1 MYITAAEYVSLTG
14 RPIAE
19 ATTIRITMASK
30 LLDNRIG
37 NYAIDTTGYKIT
49 TPVWTVWDDGLD
61 ITLNTAKKDAVKL
74 WVATMIGYLVDSGGL
89 PPTTSQNVK
98 LGRFSVGKA
107 SSSGS
112 LLPEEMGFADSILV
126 TSGIINR
133 KVRSTRGIYRN
144 EYGQFY

>member
-1 MYITAAEYVSLTG
+1 MS
-14 RPIAE
+14 
-19 ATTIRITMASK
+19 MASFINLCTHTIN
-30 LLDNRIG
+30 LLKRNRNVSGDFITVSTIPNLKG
-37 NYAIDTTGYKIT
+37 FVQYGDHLITNDKGETLKATAIVFLK
-49 TPVWTVWDDGLD
+49 DDC
-61 ITLNTAKKDAVKL
+61 
-74 WVATMIGYLVDSGGL
+74 GL

-133 KVRSTRGIYRN
+133 KVRSTRGIYRS